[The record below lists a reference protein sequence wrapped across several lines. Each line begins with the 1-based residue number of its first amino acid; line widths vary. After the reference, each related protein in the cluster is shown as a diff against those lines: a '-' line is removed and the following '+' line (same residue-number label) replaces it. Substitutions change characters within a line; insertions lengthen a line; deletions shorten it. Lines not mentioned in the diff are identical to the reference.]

1 MGGKRKLNTEYC
13 TKIIYL
19 ILWTLSEYL
28 STNKLFK
35 NLIGIWK

>member
-13 TKIIYL
+13 TKIIYI
-19 ILWTLSEYL
+19 ILWTLSKYL

-35 NLIGIWK
+35 ILIGI